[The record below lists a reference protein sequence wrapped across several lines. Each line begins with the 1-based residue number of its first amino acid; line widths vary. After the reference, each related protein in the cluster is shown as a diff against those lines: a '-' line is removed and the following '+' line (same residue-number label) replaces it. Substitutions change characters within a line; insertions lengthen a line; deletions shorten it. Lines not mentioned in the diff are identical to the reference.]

1 MVWPKE
7 SACVS
12 QIRIASLLFGGR
24 GVVGVPE
31 LNRSVCVRHDDVSPS
46 WGEICGK
53 DCRVEACECVEQ
65 GSGGDVPQVAALVVT
80 AGQEGGGVGGET
92 DHSDTQPRGL
102 DKGAKFGAGL
112 EKSMVF
118 AI

>member
-1 MVWPKE
+1 M
-7 SACVS
+7 
-12 QIRIASLLFGGR
+12 
-24 GVVGVPE
+24 
-31 LNRSVCVRHDDVSPS
+31 
-46 WGEICGK
+46 
-53 DCRVEACECVEQ
+53 
-65 GSGGDVPQVAALVVT
+65 AALVVT